1 MSETAF
7 SEVAFPRGI
16 PDFQSVNVMAILLG
30 LGQKYAAQALEE
42 VLSQWPV
49 GSGESRAGW
58 KADVVV
64 LGTTVEIVLTNSVSY
79 AQYVTAPGGGPPL
92 ASTLALAAIQK
103 AKAAF
108 SAEARIVIP
117 TALSNAS
124 RR

>member
-42 VLSQWPV
+42 VLAQWPV
-49 GSGESRAGW
+49 GSGTSRDGW
-58 KADVVV
+58 KADAVV
-64 LGTTVEIVLTNSVSY
+64 LGTTVEIVLTNSVPY
-79 AQYVTAPGGGPPL
+79 AQYVTAVGGGPPL
-92 ASTLALAAIQK
+92 ASTLAVTAIQK

-117 TALSNAS
+117 VALSNAS